1 MLLWYRDVL
10 LYKAIADPNR
20 LYFTDRLRE
29 IMRESGLYTYEQLS
43 AFIDKI
49 EHTKD
54 LLHANISSDLALSL
68 LMHRIAAAGQ

>member
-1 MLLWYRDVL
+1 ML